1 MVVSPKVLL
10 EEMDMLNSKGVSTE
24 NLRLDLRA
32 HLIMPYHIVID
43 TLSEKAKGTLEIAE
57 MPAPE

>member
-1 MVVSPKVLL
+1 
-10 EEMDMLNSKGVSTE
+10 MLNSKGVSTE

-43 TLSEKAKGTLEIAE
+43 TLSEKAKGTGDIGTTKSGIGPCYRTKPRE
-57 MPAPE
+57 